1 MEDKQMAVKF
11 PLKMPDGTAVR
22 TIEEL
27 REHFD
32 LRTVLDYY
40 SSGWLKEWL

>member
-1 MEDKQMAVKF
+1 MAVKF
-11 PLKMPDGTAVR
+11 PLIMSDGTPVR

-32 LRTVLDYY
+32 LEAVLGYY
-40 SSGWLKEWL
+40 SNGRLIKWLEDR